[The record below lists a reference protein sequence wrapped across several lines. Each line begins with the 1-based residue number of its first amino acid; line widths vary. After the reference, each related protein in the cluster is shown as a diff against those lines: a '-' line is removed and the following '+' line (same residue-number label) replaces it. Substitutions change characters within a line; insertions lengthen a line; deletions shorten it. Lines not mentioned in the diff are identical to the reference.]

1 MRNSTITASFLLHN
15 KVILTIMR
23 TINVINSR
31 NATGLWIPSTRVVWK
46 EKVEEII
53 KINESDIAN
62 EVQKPVKQVDMNM
75 IKKIR

>member
-1 MRNSTITASFLLHN
+1 
-15 KVILTIMR
+15 MR